1 MLDAAT
7 LTALRARAQANTP
20 QWQALKPYCDSF
32 IGGVVNYP
40 DGATYPNA
48 PDIGQGYE
56 GDGYWAP
63 LMSEGLC
70 YQVMRGINATAAAP
84 YGAKAADIAVKISV
98 LFPATGH
105 DQPKSSVTISRNTR
119 SRSPKSAAPV
129 RSSPDWHAK
138 D

>member
-20 QWQALKPYCDSF
+20 QWQALKSYCDSF

-63 LMSEGLC
+63 LMSEGCHGSPLWS
-70 YQVMRGINATAAAP
+70 QTGIGVMEPVNDRRNGATA
-84 YGAKAADIAVKISV
+84 
-98 LFPATGH
+98 
-105 DQPKSSVTISRNTR
+105 
-119 SRSPKSAAPV
+119 
-129 RSSPDWHAK
+129 
-138 D
+138 